1 MTLHSLQ
8 SSLLAERLSPQVLL
22 SVALKRKII
31 NVLLLLNT
39 MAHFQ
44 LDTNFSDS
52 LASTVGITVL
62 FERKGGRMGR
72 EGGVTVMP
80 AKYRQGDDLLRMLA
94 RTYKSNLCTG

>member
-1 MTLHSLQ
+1 M
-8 SSLLAERLSPQVLL
+8 LL
-22 SVALKRKII
+22 SVALKTKII

-44 LDTNFSDS
+44 LGTNFGDS

-72 EGGVTVMP
+72 ERGVTAMP
-80 AKYRQGDDLLRMLA
+80 AEYRQGADFLRKLA
-94 RTYKSNLCTG
+94 RAYKSSLCRG